1 MPEISF
7 QHEIYSQ
14 FARIGKA
21 LSNGNRLE
29 LLELL
34 SQGERSVEALARAC
48 GLTMANT
55 SQHLQQL
62 RQAGLVDARKAGQ
75 HVYYSLFDPAVIDL
89 LEALRNIAKCSLAD
103 VDRLVKDH
111 LASKDNLEPV
121 AAEHLAERLRAGLVT
136 VIDVRPHDE
145 YAAGHIAGARNVPLQ
160 QLAAHID
167 ELSAADNIVAYCR
180 GPYCVLAYEAVAQL
194 RARGI
199 TARRLA
205 GGFPQWHSA
214 GLPVERNTDDAPPG
228 AVHRS
233 GKSR

>member
-1 MPEISF
+1 MAESSF
-7 QHEIYSQ
+7 QHEIYTQ

-29 LLELL
+29 LLEFL

-75 HVYYSLFDPAVIDL
+75 HVYYSLFDPAVINL
-89 LEALRNIAKCSLAD
+89 LEALRNIAERSLAD
-103 VDRLVKDH
+103 VERLVKSH

-121 AAEHLAERLRAGLVT
+121 AAQSLAERLRAGLVT
-136 VIDVRPHDE
+136 VIDVRPADE
-145 YAAGHIAGARNVPLQ
+145 YAAGHIDGALSVPLE
-160 QLAAHID
+160 QLAEHID
-167 ELSAADNIVAYCR
+167 TLNEAADVVAYCR

-194 RARGI
+194 RQRGI
-199 TARRLA
+199 HARRLE
-205 GGFPQWHSA
+205 GGYPQWQSA
-214 GLPVERNTDDAPPG
+214 GLPVAREQDPEPRR
-228 AVHRS
+228 AVHPPA
-233 GKSR
+233 KSR